1 MRHLTALAAAAVAAT
16 SAHAANPSDPAQATR
31 PLATAQV
38 ADATGASLGTA
49 RIIGG
54 KDHPRLQLELK
65 GLPAGVHGMHFHTVG
80 ACTATGTAPAF
91 TDAGPHLNPAN
102 HQHGTLNPM
111 GSHLGDL
118 PNVTADGS
126 GQVKE
131 DIELPMT
138 AGALLA
144 AVIDQN
150 GTALVLHAGPDD
162 YRTDPAGAS
171 GARIACGVFR
181 KA

>member
-1 MRHLTALAAAAVAAT
+1 MRHIVAIAGLALMAT
-16 SAHAANPSDPAQATR
+16 SAHAADPVDPSQAART
-31 PLATAQV
+31 LATADI
-38 ADATGASLGTA
+38 ANAAGASIGTA

-54 KDHPRLQLELK
+54 KDHPRLRIELS
-65 GLPAGVHGMHFHTVG
+65 GVPAGVHAMHLHAVG
-80 ACTATGTAPAF
+80 ACTGTAFA
-91 TDAGPHLNPAN
+91 DAGPHLNPAN
-102 HQHGTLNPM
+102 HQHGTLNPL

-118 PNVTADGS
+118 PNITADATGH
-126 GQVKE
+126 VRE

-162 YRTDPAGAS
+162 YRTDPAGGS
-171 GARIACGVFR
+171 GARIACGVF
-181 KA
+181 KKS

>member
-1 MRHLTALAAAAVAAT
+1 MRHILAIAGLALVATAAYAAT
-16 SAHAANPSDPAQATR
+16 PADPSLAPRA
-31 PLATAQV
+31 LATAEV
-38 ADATGASLGTA
+38 VDAAGAQLGVA

-54 KDHPRLQLELK
+54 KDHPQLRIELS
-65 GLPAGVHGMHFHTVG
+65 GVPAGVHAMHLHAVG
-80 ACTATGTAPAF
+80 ACTGTAFA
-91 TDAGPHLNPAN
+91 DAGPHLNPAN
-102 HQHGTLNPM
+102 HQHGTLNPL

-118 PNVTADGS
+118 PNVTADATGH
-126 GQVKE
+126 VKE

-162 YRTDPAGAS
+162 YRTDPAGGS
-171 GARIACGVFR
+171 GARIACGVF
-181 KA
+181 KKS

>member
-1 MRHLTALAAAAVAAT
+1 MRQTFYFAALAMIAT
-16 SAHAANPSDPAQATR
+16 SAHAANPADRAEAPRT
-31 PLATAQV
+31 LATAQV
-38 ADATGASLGTA
+38 ADPTGAPLGTA

-54 KDHPRLQLELK
+54 KDHPRLEVDLK
-65 GLPAGVHGMHFHTVG
+65 GISPGVHGIHFHSVG
-80 ACTATGTAPAF
+80 ACSGAAF
-91 TDAGPHLNPAN
+91 ADAGPHLNPAN

-118 PNVTADGS
+118 PNVTADAAGRVHES
-126 GQVKE
+126 
-131 DIELPMT
+131 IELPMT

-171 GARIACGVFR
+171 GARIACGVF
-181 KA
+181 KKT